1 MLMQGCIE
9 DGIDTSSSSQPLFS
23 TETVDLGTV
32 FTGERTPTTRLMVYN
47 RHDKVMNISDI
58 SLHGGDD
65 CFRINVD
72 GMAGREFKD
81 VEIRPKDSIYIFVD
95 ALLPEMDRPIPAER
109 VGHIDFVTNGVT
121 TSVKLQAVGQD
132 VVRLRGKSLDADTR
146 LDNTYP
152 YQVFDSLIVEKDVTL
167 TIPKGTKLHFHD
179 RSYMRVYGTLVTEG
193 TFDAPVD
200 LCGDRMGNVVGEIPF
215 DLMASQWQGL
225 EFATGSRDN
234 NLSHTFVRN
243 TVGGVVANRGTDIR
257 FLNCR
262 LRNSARYPLSVAHA
276 DIRLIG
282 CEIADGGEGVMKL
295 TGGNVVANHC
305 TFANYYLFSPI
316 RGAMVQFE
324 HYDAASSDGS
334 GLPVLSADFSNCIFY
349 GLGTELSVKSFAS
362 DNTVGDSE
370 NGVCF
375 RHCLFGSNGS
385 DDANFIDCVWGMDPL
400 YGTVRDEYLFDYR
413 LRPGSPAINTADPAL
428 THPDAATDIY
438 GIHRLPT
445 PNLGAYQSVC
455 DLFE

>member
-200 LCGDRMGNVVGEIPF
+200 LCGDHI
-215 DLMASQWQGL
+215 
-225 EFATGSRDN
+225 T
-234 NLSHTFVRN
+234 HT
-243 TVGGVVANRGTDIR
+243 VA
-257 FLNCR
+257 
-262 LRNSARYPLSVAHA
+262 A
-276 DIRLIG
+276 
-282 CEIADGGEGVMKL
+282 
-295 TGGNVVANHC
+295 
-305 TFANYYLFSPI
+305 
-316 RGAMVQFE
+316 
-324 HYDAASSDGS
+324 
-334 GLPVLSADFSNCIFY
+334 
-349 GLGTELSVKSFAS
+349 
-362 DNTVGDSE
+362 
-370 NGVCF
+370 
-375 RHCLFGSNGS
+375 
-385 DDANFIDCVWGMDPL
+385 
-400 YGTVRDEYLFDYR
+400 
-413 LRPGSPAINTADPAL
+413 
-428 THPDAATDIY
+428 
-438 GIHRLPT
+438 
-445 PNLGAYQSVC
+445 
-455 DLFE
+455 